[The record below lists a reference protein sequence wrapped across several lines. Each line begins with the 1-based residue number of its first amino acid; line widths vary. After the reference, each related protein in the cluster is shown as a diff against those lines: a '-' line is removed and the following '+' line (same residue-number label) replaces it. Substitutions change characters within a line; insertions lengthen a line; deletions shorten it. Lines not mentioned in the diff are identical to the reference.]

1 MKKFLERFPWAQ
13 QAGCGVLICAL
24 LLSICLPLMGMRSV
38 APENPI
44 LDAAPQ
50 EITVL
55 QAGQAPG
62 HAGNGEAESTGAA
75 GSGGST
81 DSKLTGEQ
89 EQPDPEE
96 TENQT
101 EQGQDTQPEQQPQ
114 GKPQQEV
121 LADAAIG
128 TNTDSNKGD
137 EGEEAGDFP
146 VCQLFLYSE

>member
-1 MKKFLERFPWAQ
+1 MQ

-24 LLSICLPLMGMRSV
+24 LLSICLPLMGMRS
-38 APENPI
+38 AEPDNPI
-44 LDAAPQ
+44 LQAAPQ

-81 DSKLTGEQ
+81 DSELTGEQ

-101 EQGQDTQPEQQPQ
+101 EQGQDTQPEQLPQ

-121 LADAAIG
+121 PLTPPSARTRIPTRATKVKKPETPARRMKTCRKRSWI
-128 TNTDSNKGD
+128 S
-137 EGEEAGDFP
+137 AR
-146 VCQLFLYSE
+146 C